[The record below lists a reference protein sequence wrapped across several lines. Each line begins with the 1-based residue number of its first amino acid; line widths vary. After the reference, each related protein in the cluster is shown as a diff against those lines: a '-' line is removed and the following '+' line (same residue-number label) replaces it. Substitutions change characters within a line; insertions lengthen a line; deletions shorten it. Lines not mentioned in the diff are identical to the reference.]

1 MGNIDTMPDLPLS
14 PRPNMVTKQ
23 GLTSID
29 SALEAAGVASL
40 PPRLVT
46 GDREVLVKAG
56 RDPEYFR
63 MPKAI
68 AKVPDERTPSVSLSN
83 RSDQAIEAPRCPGS
97 TWYASGM

>member
-1 MGNIDTMPDLPLS
+1 MGSIDTMPDLPLS

-46 GDREVLVKAG
+46 GDREVLIKAG

-63 MPKAI
+63 MSKAI
-68 AKVPDERTPSVSLSN
+68 AKCQTKGRLPCR
-83 RSDQAIEAPRCPGS
+83 
-97 TWYASGM
+97 

>member
-1 MGNIDTMPDLPLS
+1 MSNIDTMPDLPLS

-40 PPRLVT
+40 PPRLVA

-56 RDPEYFR
+56 R
-63 MPKAI
+63 
-68 AKVPDERTPSVSLSN
+68 
-83 RSDQAIEAPRCPGS
+83 
-97 TWYASGM
+97 

>member
-1 MGNIDTMPDLPLS
+1 MSNIDTMPDLPLS

-56 RDPEYFR
+56 ARSRILYDVQSDCQSARRKDAFR
-63 MPKAI
+63 VVEQP
-68 AKVPDERTPSVSLSN
+68 V
-83 RSDQAIEAPRCPGS
+83 
-97 TWYASGM
+97 